1 MKQFRVV
8 AEADRNYPMGFT
20 IDGKRIHA
28 SVKWPGSACS
38 LVLTEEQGETAVF
51 EMSPEL
57 CQGDVWNLTLET
69 DRQIRGQFIYG
80 FQTEDGWLSDPYGR
94 EFRGREIWGAETDL
108 EMSPQKNPETVM
120 ERKMEAIA
128 GQTVF
133 DWGEDR
139 RPQIPYEDCVI
150 YKAHVRGFTKHP
162 SSHVRD
168 RGTFRAVMEKIPYM
182 KELGVTTLELMP
194 ATEFCEVREEAEM
207 RMVRGQSHDGS
218 PFHNGSRAALE
229 RNRKQRA
236 EQEVTPAEKAQQ
248 ATGNNCKSIVDNQS
262 LKLNYWGYGDSFLFA
277 PKASYSSGRRKHPVT
292 ELKTLVR
299 ELHKNH
305 MELVLELYVSG
316 KEDPSMVLDAVRY
329 WAREYHI
336 DGIHLVGDAP
346 LKLIGQDP
354 YLSRLKLWAEYWNGV
369 DEGIHRH
376 LGWYN
381 DGFLRDMRQVLKG
394 DDGSLNRLAYRAKLN
409 REDSAVINYMA
420 GTNGFT
426 LADMVSY
433 DEKHNEANGE
443 RGKDGPEENDSW
455 NCGAEGPTRK
465 KKVLELRK
473 KQMKNAVLMLFCS
486 QGTPMFL
493 AGDEFGNSQSG
504 NNNPYC
510 QDNEITWLNWNQQK
524 TNGEFYRFVKDAI
537 AFRKAHPVFHQA
549 KPLLGMDSL
558 GCGQPDISCHGV
570 KAWQP
575 DFSDGCHQL
584 SIMYCGEYGRKA
596 DGTRDEDFLVIY
608 NMHWEPHQF
617 ALPKLS
623 KGRRWHL
630 VVDTGRKESENFQ
643 ENGNEPMLE
652 EQRTYEVEPRS
663 IVVLMGKMHPELEEE
678 LKVRKTQRKKHRK
691 PQNQKNRS

>member
-8 AEADRNYPMGFT
+8 AETDRNYPMGLT
-20 IDGKRIHA
+20 IDGKRIHV

-51 EMSPEL
+51 EMAPEL
-57 CQGDVWNLTLET
+57 RQGDVWNLTLET
-69 DRQIRGQFIYG
+69 DRQIKGCFVYG
-80 FQTEDGWLSDPYGR
+80 FQTEQGWLLDPYGR
-94 EFRGREIWGAETDL
+94 VFRGRELWGAETGSGVDL
-108 EMSPQKNPETVM
+108 ETDSRTFPETGFK
-120 ERKMEAIA
+120 RKLETVA

-133 DWGEDR
+133 EWGEDK

-194 ATEFCEVREEAEM
+194 VMEFNEVREETEVH
-207 RMVRGQSHDGS
+207 MVKL
-218 PFHNGSRAALE
+218 P
-229 RNRKQRA
+229 
-236 EQEVTPAEKAQQ
+236 
-248 ATGNNCKSIVDNQS
+248 VDNQPP
-262 LKLNYWGYGDSFLFA
+262 KLNYWGYGDSFLFA
-277 PKASYSSGRRKHPVT
+277 PKASYSSGKRKHPAT

-299 ELHKNH
+299 ELHKNN

-369 DEGIHRH
+369 DEGSHRH

-409 REDSAVINYMA
+409 LENSAVINYMA

-433 DEKHNEANGE
+433 NEKHNEANGE

-465 KKVLELRK
+465 RKVLELRK
-473 KQMKNAVLMLFCS
+473 KQMKNAVLMLFFS
-486 QGTPMFL
+486 QGTPMLL

-524 TNGEFYRFVKDAI
+524 SNAEFYQFVKATI
-537 AFRKAHPVFHQA
+537 AFRKAHPVFHQV

-558 GCGQPDISCHGV
+558 GCGQPDISCHGM

-575 DFSDGCHQL
+575 DFSDSCHQL
-584 SIMYCGEYGRKA
+584 SIMYCGEYGHRK
-596 DGTRDEDFLVIY
+596 DGTRDEDFLLIY
-608 NMHWEPHQF
+608 NMHWEPHLF
-617 ALPKLS
+617 ALPKLP

-652 EQRTYEVEPRS
+652 EQRTYEAEPRS
-663 IVVLMGKMHPELEEE
+663 IVVLMGKTHPELEEE
-678 LKVRKTQRKKHRK
+678 LKTRKTRRERH
-691 PQNQKNRS
+691 KNRVSTTKGQTP

>member
-8 AEADRNYPMGFT
+8 AETDRNYPMGLT
-20 IDGKRIHA
+20 IDGKRIHV

-38 LVLTEEQGETAVF
+38 LVLTEEKGETAVF
-51 EMSPEL
+51 EMAPEL
-57 CQGDVWNLTLET
+57 RQGDVWNLTLET
-69 DRQIRGQFIYG
+69 DRQIKGCFVYG
-80 FQTEDGWLSDPYGR
+80 FQTEQGWLPDPYGKV
-94 EFRGREIWGAETDL
+94 FRGREIWGVETGFKRKL
-108 EMSPQKNPETVM
+108 ETV
-120 ERKMEAIA
+120 A

-133 DWGEDR
+133 DWGEDK

-194 ATEFCEVREEAEM
+194 VMEFNEVREETEV
-207 RMVRGQSHDGS
+207 RMVKL
-218 PFHNGSRAALE
+218 PVE
-229 RNRKQRA
+229 
-236 EQEVTPAEKAQQ
+236 
-248 ATGNNCKSIVDNQS
+248 NQPP
-262 LKLNYWGYGDSFLFA
+262 KLNYWGYGDSFLFA
-277 PKASYSSGRRKHPVT
+277 PKASYSSGKRKHPAT

-299 ELHKNH
+299 ELHKNN

-369 DEGIHRH
+369 DEGSHRR

-381 DGFLRDMRQVLKG
+381 EGFLRDMRQVLKG

-409 REDSAVINYMA
+409 LENSAVINYMA

-433 DEKHNEANGE
+433 NEKHNEANGE

-465 KKVLELRK
+465 RKVLELRK
-473 KQMKNAVLMLFCS
+473 KQMKNAVLMLFFS
-486 QGTPMFL
+486 QGTPMLL

-524 TNGEFYRFVKDAI
+524 SNAEFYRFVKASI
-537 AFRKAHPVFHQA
+537 AFRKAHPVFHQV

-558 GCGQPDISCHGV
+558 GCGQPDISCHGM

-575 DFSDGCHQL
+575 DFSDSCHQL
-584 SIMYCGEYGRKA
+584 SIMYCGEYGHRK
-596 DGTRDEDFLVIY
+596 DGTRDEDFLLIY
-608 NMHWEPHQF
+608 NMHWEPHSF

-652 EQRTYEVEPRS
+652 EQMTYEAEPRS

-678 LKVRKTQRKKHRK
+678 PKARRTRREKH
-691 PQNQKNRS
+691 KNRVSTTKGQTP

>member
-8 AEADRNYPMGFT
+8 AETDRNYPMGLT
-20 IDGKRIHA
+20 IDGKRIHV

-51 EMSPEL
+51 EMAQEL
-57 CQGDVWNLTLET
+57 RQGDVWNLTLET
-69 DRQIRGQFIYG
+69 DRQIKGCFVYG
-80 FQTEDGWLSDPYGR
+80 FQTEQGWLLDPYGR
-94 EFRGREIWGAETDL
+94 VFRGRELWGAETGSGVDL
-108 EMSPQKNPETVM
+108 ETDSRTFPETGFK
-120 ERKMEAIA
+120 RKLETVA

-133 DWGEDR
+133 EWGEDK

-194 ATEFCEVREEAEM
+194 VMEFNEVREETEVH
-207 RMVRGQSHDGS
+207 MVKL
-218 PFHNGSRAALE
+218 P
-229 RNRKQRA
+229 
-236 EQEVTPAEKAQQ
+236 
-248 ATGNNCKSIVDNQS
+248 VDNQPP
-262 LKLNYWGYGDSFLFA
+262 KLNYWGYGDSFLFA
-277 PKASYSSGRRKHPVT
+277 PKASYSSGKRKHPAT

-299 ELHKNH
+299 EFHKNN

-369 DEGIHRH
+369 DEGSHRR

-381 DGFLRDMRQVLKG
+381 EGFLRDMRQVLKG
-394 DDGSLNRLAYRAKLN
+394 DDGGLNRLAYRAKLN
-409 REDSAVINYMA
+409 LENSAVINYMA

-433 DEKHNEANGE
+433 NEKHNEANGE

-465 KKVLELRK
+465 RKVLELRK
-473 KQMKNAVLMLFCS
+473 KQMKNAVLMLFFS
-486 QGTPMFL
+486 QGTPMLL

-524 TNGEFYRFVKDAI
+524 SNAEFYRFVKASI
-537 AFRKAHPVFHQA
+537 AFRKAHPVFHQV

-558 GCGQPDISCHGV
+558 GCGQPDISCHGM

-575 DFSDGCHQL
+575 DFSDSCHQL
-584 SIMYCGEYGRKA
+584 SIMYCGEYGHKK
-596 DGTRDEDFLVIY
+596 DGTRDEDFLLIY
-608 NMHWEPHQF
+608 NMHWEPHLF

-652 EQRTYEVEPRS
+652 EQMTYEAEPRS

-678 LKVRKTQRKKHRK
+678 LKTRRTRREKH
-691 PQNQKNRS
+691 KNKVSTTKGQTP

>member
-8 AEADRNYPMGFT
+8 AETDRNYPMGLT
-20 IDGKRIHA
+20 IDGKRIHV

-51 EMSPEL
+51 EMAPEL
-57 CQGDVWNLTLET
+57 RQGDVWNLTLET
-69 DRQIRGQFIYG
+69 DRQIKGCFVYG
-80 FQTEDGWLSDPYGR
+80 FQTEQGWLPDPYGKV
-94 EFRGREIWGAETDL
+94 FRGRELWGAETGSGVDL
-108 EMSPQKNPETVM
+108 ETDSRTFPETGFK
-120 ERKMEAIA
+120 RKLETVA

-133 DWGEDR
+133 DWGEDK

-194 ATEFCEVREEAEM
+194 VMEFNEVREETEVH
-207 RMVRGQSHDGS
+207 MVKL
-218 PFHNGSRAALE
+218 P
-229 RNRKQRA
+229 
-236 EQEVTPAEKAQQ
+236 
-248 ATGNNCKSIVDNQS
+248 VDNQPP
-262 LKLNYWGYGDSFLFA
+262 KLNYWGYGDSFLFA
-277 PKASYSSGRRKHPVT
+277 PKASYSSGKRKHPAT

-299 ELHKNH
+299 ELHKNN

-369 DEGIHRH
+369 DEGSHRH

-394 DDGSLNRLAYRAKLN
+394 DDGGLNRLAYRAKLN
-409 REDSAVINYMA
+409 LEKSAVINYMA

-433 DEKHNEANGE
+433 NEKHNEANGE

-455 NCGAEGPTRK
+455 NCGAEGPTK
-465 KKVLELRK
+465 KRKVLELRK
-473 KQMKNAVLMLFCS
+473 KQMKNAVLMLFFS
-486 QGTPMFL
+486 QGTPMLL

-524 TNGEFYRFVKDAI
+524 SNAEFYQFVKATI
-537 AFRKAHPVFHQA
+537 AFRKAHPVFHQV

-558 GCGQPDISCHGV
+558 GCGQPDISCHGM

-575 DFSDGCHQL
+575 DFSDSCHQL
-584 SIMYCGEYGRKA
+584 SIMYCGEYGHKK
-596 DGTRDEDFLVIY
+596 DGTRDEDFLLIY
-608 NMHWEPHQF
+608 NMHWEPHSF
-617 ALPKLS
+617 ALPKLP

-652 EQRTYEVEPRS
+652 EQMTYEAEPRS
-663 IVVLMGKMHPELEEE
+663 IVVLMGKMHLELEEE
-678 LKVRKTQRKKHRK
+678 LKTRRTRREKH
-691 PQNQKNRS
+691 KNRVSTTKGQTP

>member
-8 AEADRNYPMGFT
+8 AETDRNYPMGLT
-20 IDGKRIHA
+20 IDGKRIHV

-51 EMSPEL
+51 EMAPEL
-57 CQGDVWNLTLET
+57 RQGDVWNLTLET
-69 DRQIRGQFIYG
+69 DRQIKGCFVYG
-80 FQTEDGWLSDPYGR
+80 FQTEQGWLPDPYGR
-94 EFRGREIWGAETDL
+94 VLRGREIWGAETGFKRKL
-108 EMSPQKNPETVM
+108 ETV
-120 ERKMEAIA
+120 A

-133 DWGEDR
+133 EWGEDK
-139 RPQIPYEDCVI
+139 RPQIPYEECVI
-150 YKAHVRGFTKHP
+150 YKAHVRGFTRHP

-194 ATEFCEVREEAEM
+194 VMEFNEVREETEVH
-207 RMVRGQSHDGS
+207 MVKL
-218 PFHNGSRAALE
+218 PVE
-229 RNRKQRA
+229 
-236 EQEVTPAEKAQQ
+236 
-248 ATGNNCKSIVDNQS
+248 NQPP
-262 LKLNYWGYGDSFLFA
+262 KLNYWGYGDSFLFA
-277 PKASYSSGRRKHPVT
+277 PKASYSSGRRKHPDT

-299 ELHKNH
+299 ELHKNN

-369 DEGIHRH
+369 DEGSHRH

-394 DDGSLNRLAYRAKLN
+394 DDGGLNRLAYRAKLN
-409 REDSAVINYMA
+409 LENSAVINYMA

-433 DEKHNEANGE
+433 NEKHNEANGE

-465 KKVLELRK
+465 RKVLELRK
-473 KQMKNAVLMLFCS
+473 KQMKNAVLMLFFS
-486 QGTPMFL
+486 QGTPMLL

-524 TNGEFYRFVKDAI
+524 SNAEFYRFVKASI
-537 AFRKAHPVFHQA
+537 AFRKAHPVFHQV

-558 GCGQPDISCHGV
+558 GCGQPDISCHGM

-575 DFSDGCHQL
+575 DFSDSCHQL
-584 SIMYCGEYGRKA
+584 SIMYCGEYGHKK
-596 DGTRDEDFLVIY
+596 DGTRDEDFLLIY
-608 NMHWEPHQF
+608 NMHWEPHSF

-652 EQRTYEVEPRS
+652 EQMTYEAEPRS
-663 IVVLMGKMHPELEEE
+663 IVVLMGKTHPELEEE
-678 LKVRKTQRKKHRK
+678 PKVRRTRREKH
-691 PQNQKNRS
+691 KNKVSTTKGQTP

>member
-8 AEADRNYPMGFT
+8 AETDRNYPMGLT
-20 IDGKRIHA
+20 IDGKRIHV

-51 EMSPEL
+51 EMAPEL
-57 CQGDVWNLTLET
+57 RQGDVWNLTLET
-69 DRQIRGQFIYG
+69 DRQIKGCFVYG
-80 FQTEDGWLSDPYGR
+80 FQTEQGWLPDPYGR
-94 EFRGREIWGAETDL
+94 VLRGREIWGAETGSGVDL
-108 EMSPQKNPETVM
+108 ETDSRTLPETGFK
-120 ERKMEAIA
+120 RKLETVA

-133 DWGEDR
+133 EWGEDK

-194 ATEFCEVREEAEM
+194 VTEFNEVREETEA
-207 RMVRGQSHDGS
+207 RMVKL
-218 PFHNGSRAALE
+218 PVE
-229 RNRKQRA
+229 
-236 EQEVTPAEKAQQ
+236 
-248 ATGNNCKSIVDNQS
+248 NQPP
-262 LKLNYWGYGDSFLFA
+262 KLNYWGYGDSFLFA
-277 PKASYSSGRRKHPVT
+277 PKASYSSGKRKHPAT

-299 ELHKNH
+299 ELHKNN

-369 DEGIHRH
+369 DEGSHRH

-394 DDGSLNRLAYRAKLN
+394 DDGGLNRLAYRAKLN
-409 REDSAVINYMA
+409 LEKSAVINYMA

-433 DEKHNEANGE
+433 NEKHNEANGE

-465 KKVLELRK
+465 RKVLELRK
-473 KQMKNAVLMLFCS
+473 KQMKNAVLMLFFS
-486 QGTPMFL
+486 QGTPMLL

-524 TNGEFYRFVKDAI
+524 SNAEFYQFVKATI
-537 AFRKAHPVFHQA
+537 AFRKAHPVFHQV

-558 GCGQPDISCHGV
+558 GCGQPDISCHGM

-575 DFSDGCHQL
+575 DFSDSCHQL
-584 SIMYCGEYGRKA
+584 SIMYCGEYGHRK
-596 DGTRDEDFLVIY
+596 DGTRDEDFLLIY
-608 NMHWEPHQF
+608 NMHWEPHLF

-630 VVDTGRKESENFQ
+630 VVDTGRKESGNFQ

-652 EQRTYEVEPRS
+652 EQMTYEAESRS
-663 IVVLMGKMHPELEEE
+663 IVVLMGKLHPELEEE
-678 LKVRKTQRKKHRK
+678 LKTRRARREK
-691 PQNQKNRS
+691 QKNRVSTTKGQTP

>member
-1 MKQFRVV
+1 MRQFRVV
-8 AEADRNYPMGFT
+8 AETDRNYPMGLT
-20 IDGKRIHA
+20 IDGKRVHA
-28 SVKWPGSACS
+28 SVKWPGNACS
-38 LVLTEEQGETAVF
+38 LVLTEKPGEMVVF

-57 CQGDVWNLTLET
+57 RQGDVWNLTLET
-69 DRQIRGQFIYG
+69 DRQIRGQFTYG
-80 FQTEDGWLSDPYGR
+80 FQTEDGWLPDPYGR
-94 EFRGREIWGAETDL
+94 EFRGREIWGAETESGTNL
-108 EMSPQKNPETVM
+108 ETDQKSLAEAGL

-128 GQTVF
+128 GQSVF
-133 DWGEDR
+133 DWGEDK

-168 RGTFRAVMEKIPYM
+168 RGTFRAVMEKIQYM

-194 ATEFCEVREEAEM
+194 VTEFNEVREETEV
-207 RMVRGQSHDGS
+207 RMVKL
-218 PFHNGSRAALE
+218 P
-229 RNRKQRA
+229 
-236 EQEVTPAEKAQQ
+236 
-248 ATGNNCKSIVDNQS
+248 VDNQPP
-262 LKLNYWGYGDSFLFA
+262 KLNYWGYGDSFLFA
-277 PKASYSSGRRKHPVT
+277 PKASYSSGRRKHPDT

-299 ELHKNH
+299 ELHKNN
-305 MELVLELYVSG
+305 MELILELYVSG

-354 YLSRLKLWAEYWNGV
+354 YLSRLKLWTEYWNGV
-369 DEGIHRH
+369 DEGSHRR

-381 DGFLRDMRQVLKG
+381 EGFLRDMRQVLKG
-394 DDGSLNRLAYRAKLN
+394 DDGGLNRLSYRAKLN
-409 REDSAVINYMA
+409 LEDSAVINYMA

-433 DEKHNEANGE
+433 NEKHNEANGE

-473 KQMKNAVLMLFCS
+473 KQMKNAALMLFCS
-486 QGTPMFL
+486 QGTPMLL

-524 TNGEFYRFVKDAI
+524 TNGEFYRFVKDTI

-570 KAWQP
+570 KVWQP

-617 ALPKLS
+617 ALPKLP

-630 VVDTGRKESENFQ
+630 VVDTGRKELENFQ
-643 ENGNEPMLE
+643 ETGNEPMLE
-652 EQRTYEVEPRS
+652 EQMTYEAEPRS

-678 LKVRKTQRKKHRK
+678 PKMRKTQREKH
-691 PQNQKNRS
+691 KNRVSTTKGQTP

>member
-8 AEADRNYPMGFT
+8 AETDRNYPMGLT
-20 IDGKRIHA
+20 IDGKRIHV

-51 EMSPEL
+51 EMAPEL
-57 CQGDVWNLTLET
+57 RQGDVWSLTLET
-69 DRQIRGQFIYG
+69 DRQIKGCFVYG
-80 FQTEDGWLSDPYGR
+80 FQTEQGWLLDPYGR
-94 EFRGREIWGAETDL
+94 VFRGRELWGAETGSGVDL
-108 EMSPQKNPETVM
+108 ETDLRTLPETGFK
-120 ERKMEAIA
+120 RKLETVA

-133 DWGEDR
+133 EWGEDK

-194 ATEFCEVREEAEM
+194 VTEFNEVREETEA
-207 RMVRGQSHDGS
+207 RMVKL
-218 PFHNGSRAALE
+218 P
-229 RNRKQRA
+229 
-236 EQEVTPAEKAQQ
+236 
-248 ATGNNCKSIVDNQS
+248 VDNQPP
-262 LKLNYWGYGDSFLFA
+262 KLNYWGYGDSFLFA
-277 PKASYSSGRRKHPVT
+277 PKASYSSGRRKHPDT

-299 ELHKNH
+299 ELHKNN

-369 DEGIHRH
+369 DEGSHRH

-394 DDGSLNRLAYRAKLN
+394 DDGGLNRLAYRAKLN
-409 REDSAVINYMA
+409 LENSAVINYMA

-433 DEKHNEANGE
+433 NEKHNEANGE

-465 KKVLELRK
+465 RKVLELRK
-473 KQMKNAVLMLFCS
+473 KQMKNAVLMLFFS
-486 QGTPMFL
+486 QGTPMLL

-524 TNGEFYRFVKDAI
+524 SNAEFYRFVKASI
-537 AFRKAHPVFHQA
+537 AFRKAHPVFHQVE
-549 KPLLGMDSL
+549 PLLGMDSL
-558 GCGQPDISCHGV
+558 GCGQPDISCHGM

-575 DFSDGCHQL
+575 DFSDSCHQL
-584 SIMYCGEYGRKA
+584 SIMYCGEYGRKK
-596 DGTRDEDFLVIY
+596 DGTRDEDFLLIY
-608 NMHWEPHQF
+608 NMHWEPHSF
-617 ALPKLS
+617 ALPKLP

-630 VVDTGRKESENFQ
+630 VVDTGRKESENFR

-652 EQRTYEVEPRS
+652 EQMTYEAEPRS

-678 LKVRKTQRKKHRK
+678 SKARRTRREKHKNKVSTTKGQT
-691 PQNQKNRS
+691 P

>member
-8 AEADRNYPMGFT
+8 AETDRNYPMGLT
-20 IDGKRIHA
+20 IDGKRIHV

-51 EMSPEL
+51 EMAPEL
-57 CQGDVWNLTLET
+57 RQGDVWNLTLET
-69 DRQIRGQFIYG
+69 DRQIKGCFVYG
-80 FQTEDGWLSDPYGR
+80 FQTEQGWLPDPYGKV
-94 EFRGREIWGAETDL
+94 FRGREIWGAETGFQRKL
-108 EMSPQKNPETVM
+108 ETV
-120 ERKMEAIA
+120 A

-133 DWGEDR
+133 EWGEDK

-162 SSHVRD
+162 SSRVRD

-194 ATEFCEVREEAEM
+194 VMEFNEVREETEV
-207 RMVRGQSHDGS
+207 RMVKL
-218 PFHNGSRAALE
+218 PVE
-229 RNRKQRA
+229 
-236 EQEVTPAEKAQQ
+236 
-248 ATGNNCKSIVDNQS
+248 NQPP
-262 LKLNYWGYGDSFLFA
+262 KLNYWGYGDSFLFA
-277 PKASYSSGRRKHPVT
+277 PKASYSSGRRKRPDT

-299 ELHKNH
+299 ELHKNN

-369 DEGIHRH
+369 DEGSHRQ

-381 DGFLRDMRQVLKG
+381 EGFLRDMRQVLKG
-394 DDGSLNRLAYRAKLN
+394 DDGGLNRLAYRAKLN
-409 REDSAVINYMA
+409 LENSAVINYMA

-433 DEKHNEANGE
+433 NEKHNEANGE

-455 NCGAEGPTRK
+455 TCGAEGPTRK
-465 KKVLELRK
+465 RKVLELRK
-473 KQMKNAVLMLFCS
+473 KQMKNAVLMLFFS
-486 QGTPMFL
+486 QGTPMLL

-524 TNGEFYRFVKDAI
+524 SNAEFYRFVKASI
-537 AFRKAHPVFHQA
+537 AFRKAHPVFHQV

-558 GCGQPDISCHGV
+558 GCGQPDISCHGM

-575 DFSDGCHQL
+575 DFSDSCHQL
-584 SIMYCGEYGRKA
+584 SIMYCGEYGHKK
-596 DGTRDEDFLVIY
+596 DGTRDEDFLLIY
-608 NMHWEPHQF
+608 NMHWEPHLF

-652 EQRTYEVEPRS
+652 EQMTYEAEPRS

-678 LKVRKTQRKKHRK
+678 PKVRRTRREKH
-691 PQNQKNRS
+691 KNKVSTTKGQTP

>member
-8 AEADRNYPMGFT
+8 AETDRNYPMGLT
-20 IDGKRIHA
+20 IDGKRLHA

-38 LVLTEEQGETAVF
+38 LVLMEEAGEPALF

-57 CQGDVWNLTLET
+57 RQGDVWNLTLET
-69 DRQIRGQFIYG
+69 DRQIKGCFVYG
-80 FQTEDGWLSDPYGR
+80 FQTEQGWLPDPYGKV
-94 EFRGREIWGAETDL
+94 FRGREIWGAETGSGVDL
-108 EMSPQKNPETVM
+108 ETDSRTLPETGFK
-120 ERKMEAIA
+120 RKLEAVA
-128 GQTVF
+128 EQSVF
-133 DWGEDR
+133 DWGEDK

-162 SSHVRD
+162 SSRVRD

-194 ATEFCEVREEAEM
+194 VIEFNEVREETEV
-207 RMVRGQSHDGS
+207 RMVKL
-218 PFHNGSRAALE
+218 PVE
-229 RNRKQRA
+229 
-236 EQEVTPAEKAQQ
+236 
-248 ATGNNCKSIVDNQS
+248 NQS
-262 LKLNYWGYGDSFLFA
+262 SKFNYWGYGDSFLFA
-277 PKASYSSGRRKHPVT
+277 PKASYSSGRRKHPDT

-369 DEGIHRH
+369 DEGSHRH

-394 DDGSLNRLAYRAKLN
+394 DDGGLNRLAYRAKLN
-409 REDSAVINYMA
+409 LENSAVINYMA

-433 DEKHNEANGE
+433 NEKHNEANGE

-465 KKVLELRK
+465 RKVLELRK
-473 KQMKNAVLMLFCS
+473 KQMKNAVLMLFFS
-486 QGTPMFL
+486 QGTPMLL

-524 TNGEFYRFVKDAI
+524 SNVEFYQFVKATI
-537 AFRKAHPVFHQA
+537 AFRKAHPVFHQI

-558 GCGQPDISCHGV
+558 GCGQPDISCHGM

-575 DFSDGCHQL
+575 DFSDSCHQL
-584 SIMYCGEYGRKA
+584 SIMYCGEYGHKK
-596 DGTRDEDFLVIY
+596 DGTRDEDFLLIY

-652 EQRTYEVEPRS
+652 EQRTYEAEPRS

-678 LKVRKTQRKKHRK
+678 LKTRKTRREKH
-691 PQNQKNRS
+691 KNRVSTTKGQTP

>member
-1 MKQFRVV
+1 MS
-8 AEADRNYPMGFT
+8 A
-20 IDGKRIHA
+20 
-28 SVKWPGSACS
+28 KWAGSACS

-51 EMSPEL
+51 EMAPEL
-57 CQGDVWNLTLET
+57 RQGDVWNLTLET
-69 DRQIRGQFIYG
+69 DRQIKGCFVYG
-80 FQTEDGWLSDPYGR
+80 FQTEQGWLPDPYGR
-94 EFRGREIWGAETDL
+94 VLRGREIWGAETGFKRKL
-108 EMSPQKNPETVM
+108 ETV
-120 ERKMEAIA
+120 A

-133 DWGEDR
+133 DWGEDKR
-139 RPQIPYEDCVI
+139 LQIPYEDCVI

-194 ATEFCEVREEAEM
+194 VMEFNEVREETEV
-207 RMVRGQSHDGS
+207 RMVKL
-218 PFHNGSRAALE
+218 PVE
-229 RNRKQRA
+229 
-236 EQEVTPAEKAQQ
+236 
-248 ATGNNCKSIVDNQS
+248 NQPP
-262 LKLNYWGYGDSFLFA
+262 KLNYWGYGDSFLFA
-277 PKASYSSGRRKHPVT
+277 PKASYSSGKRKHPAT

-299 ELHKNH
+299 ELHKNN

-369 DEGIHRH
+369 DEGSHRH

-394 DDGSLNRLAYRAKLN
+394 DDGGLNRLAYRAKLN
-409 REDSAVINYMA
+409 LENSAVINYMA

-433 DEKHNEANGE
+433 NEKHNEANGE

-465 KKVLELRK
+465 RKVLELRK
-473 KQMKNAVLMLFCS
+473 KQMKNAVLMLFFS
-486 QGTPMFL
+486 QGTPMLL

-524 TNGEFYRFVKDAI
+524 SNAEFYRFVKASI
-537 AFRKAHPVFHQA
+537 AFRKAHPVFHQV

-558 GCGQPDISCHGV
+558 GCGQPDISCHGM

-575 DFSDGCHQL
+575 DFSDSCHQL
-584 SIMYCGEYGRKA
+584 SIMYCGEYGHKK
-596 DGTRDEDFLVIY
+596 DGTRDEDFLLIY
-608 NMHWEPHQF
+608 NMHWEPHSF

-652 EQRTYEVEPRS
+652 EQMTYEAEPRS

-678 LKVRKTQRKKHRK
+678 PKARRTRREKHKNKVSTTKGQT
-691 PQNQKNRS
+691 P

>member
-8 AEADRNYPMGFT
+8 AETDRNYPMGLT
-20 IDGKRIHA
+20 IDGKRLHA

-51 EMSPEL
+51 EMAPEL
-57 CQGDVWNLTLET
+57 RQGDVWNLTLET
-69 DRQIRGQFIYG
+69 DRQIKGCFVYG
-80 FQTEDGWLSDPYGR
+80 FQTEQGWLPDPYGKVV
-94 EFRGREIWGAETDL
+94 RGREIWGAETGFKRKL
-108 EMSPQKNPETVM
+108 ETV
-120 ERKMEAIA
+120 A

-133 DWGEDR
+133 EWGEDK

-194 ATEFCEVREEAEM
+194 VTEFNEVREETEV
-207 RMVRGQSHDGS
+207 RMVKL
-218 PFHNGSRAALE
+218 P
-229 RNRKQRA
+229 
-236 EQEVTPAEKAQQ
+236 
-248 ATGNNCKSIVDNQS
+248 VDNQPP
-262 LKLNYWGYGDSFLFA
+262 KLNYWGYGDSFLFA
-277 PKASYSSGRRKHPVT
+277 PKTSYSSGRRKHPGT

-299 ELHKNH
+299 ELHKNN

-329 WAREYHI
+329 WVREYHI

-369 DEGIHRH
+369 DEGSHRR

-381 DGFLRDMRQVLKG
+381 EGFLRDMRQVLKG
-394 DDGSLNRLAYRAKLN
+394 DDGGLNRLAYRAKLN
-409 REDSAVINYMA
+409 LENSAVINYMA

-433 DEKHNEANGE
+433 NEKHNEANGE

-465 KKVLELRK
+465 RKVLELRK
-473 KQMKNAVLMLFCS
+473 KQMKNAVLMLFFS
-486 QGTPMFL
+486 QGTPMLL

-524 TNGEFYRFVKDAI
+524 SNAEFYRFVKASI
-537 AFRKAHPVFHQA
+537 AFRKAHPVFHQV

-558 GCGQPDISCHGV
+558 GCGQPDISCHGM

-575 DFSDGCHQL
+575 DFSDSCHQL
-584 SIMYCGEYGRKA
+584 SIMYCGEYGHKK
-596 DGTRDEDFLVIY
+596 DGTRDEDFLLIY
-608 NMHWEPHQF
+608 NMHWEPHLF

-643 ENGNEPMLE
+643 ENGNESMLE
-652 EQRTYEVEPRS
+652 EQMTYEAEPRS

-678 LKVRKTQRKKHRK
+678 PKVRRTRREKH
-691 PQNQKNRS
+691 KNKVSTTKGQTP

>member
-1 MKQFRVV
+1 
-8 AEADRNYPMGFT
+8 
-20 IDGKRIHA
+20 
-28 SVKWPGSACS
+28 
-38 LVLTEEQGETAVF
+38 
-51 EMSPEL
+51 
-57 CQGDVWNLTLET
+57 
-69 DRQIRGQFIYG
+69 
-80 FQTEDGWLSDPYGR
+80 
-94 EFRGREIWGAETDL
+94 
-108 EMSPQKNPETVM
+108 
-120 ERKMEAIA
+120 
-128 GQTVF
+128 
-133 DWGEDR
+133 
-139 RPQIPYEDCVI
+139 
-150 YKAHVRGFTKHP
+150 
-162 SSHVRD
+162 
-168 RGTFRAVMEKIPYM
+168 
-182 KELGVTTLELMP
+182 
-194 ATEFCEVREEAEM
+194 
-207 RMVRGQSHDGS
+207 
-218 PFHNGSRAALE
+218 
-229 RNRKQRA
+229 
-236 EQEVTPAEKAQQ
+236 
-248 ATGNNCKSIVDNQS
+248 
-262 LKLNYWGYGDSFLFA
+262 
-277 PKASYSSGRRKHPVT
+277 
-292 ELKTLVR
+292 
-299 ELHKNH
+299 

-369 DEGIHRH
+369 DEGSHRH

-394 DDGSLNRLAYRAKLN
+394 DDGGLNRLAYRAKLN
-409 REDSAVINYMA
+409 LENSAVINYMA

-433 DEKHNEANGE
+433 NEKHNEANGE

-465 KKVLELRK
+465 RKVLELRK
-473 KQMKNAVLMLFCS
+473 KQMKNAVLMLFFS
-486 QGTPMFL
+486 QGTPMLL

-524 TNGEFYRFVKDAI
+524 SNAEFYQFVKATI
-537 AFRKAHPVFHQA
+537 AFRKAHPVFHQV
-549 KPLLGMDSL
+549 KPFLGMDSL
-558 GCGQPDISCHGV
+558 GCGQPDISCHGM

-575 DFSDGCHQL
+575 DFSDSCHQL
-584 SIMYCGEYGRKA
+584 SIMYCGEYGHKK
-596 DGTRDEDFLVIY
+596 DGTRDEDFLLIY

-652 EQRTYEVEPRS
+652 EQRTYEAEPRS

-678 LKVRKTQRKKHRK
+678 LKTRKTRLEKH
-691 PQNQKNRS
+691 KNRVSTTKGQTP

>member
-8 AEADRNYPMGFT
+8 AETDRNYPMGLT
-20 IDGKRIHA
+20 IDGKRIHV

-51 EMSPEL
+51 EMAPEL
-57 CQGDVWNLTLET
+57 RQGDVWNLTLET
-69 DRQIRGQFIYG
+69 DRQIKGCFVYG
-80 FQTEDGWLSDPYGR
+80 FQTEQGWLPDPYGKV
-94 EFRGREIWGAETDL
+94 FRGREIWGAETGSGVDL
-108 EMSPQKNPETVM
+108 ETDSRTLPETGFK
-120 ERKMEAIA
+120 RKLEAVA
-128 GQTVF
+128 EQSVF
-133 DWGEDR
+133 DWGEDK

-194 ATEFCEVREEAEM
+194 VTEFHEVREET
-207 RMVRGQSHDGS
+207 
-218 PFHNGSRAALE
+218 
-229 RNRKQRA
+229 
-236 EQEVTPAEKAQQ
+236 EVSTVKLP
-248 ATGNNCKSIVDNQS
+248 VDNQPP
-262 LKLNYWGYGDSFLFA
+262 KLNYWGYGDSFLFA
-277 PKASYSSGRRKHPVT
+277 PKASYSSGRRKHPDT

-299 ELHKNH
+299 ELHKNN
-305 MELVLELYVSG
+305 MELILELYVSG

-369 DEGIHRH
+369 DEGSHRR

-381 DGFLRDMRQVLKG
+381 EGFLRDMRQVLKG
-394 DDGSLNRLAYRAKLN
+394 DDGGLNRLAYRAKLN
-409 REDSAVINYMA
+409 LENSAVINYMA

-433 DEKHNEANGE
+433 NEKHNEANGE

-465 KKVLELRK
+465 RKVLELRK
-473 KQMKNAVLMLFCS
+473 KQMKNAVLMLFFS
-486 QGTPMFL
+486 QGTPMLL

-524 TNGEFYRFVKDAI
+524 SNAEFYQFVKATI
-537 AFRKAHPVFHQA
+537 AFRKAHPVFHQV

-558 GCGQPDISCHGV
+558 GCGQPDISCHGM

-575 DFSDGCHQL
+575 DFSDSCHQL
-584 SIMYCGEYGRKA
+584 SIMYCGEYGHKK
-596 DGTRDEDFLVIY
+596 DGTRDEDFLLIY
-608 NMHWEPHQF
+608 NMHWEPHLF

-652 EQRTYEVEPRS
+652 EQMTYEAEPRS

-678 LKVRKTQRKKHRK
+678 PKVRRTRREKH
-691 PQNQKNRS
+691 KNRVSTTKGQTP

>member
-1 MKQFRVV
+1 M
-8 AEADRNYPMGFT
+8 
-20 IDGKRIHA
+20 
-28 SVKWPGSACS
+28 SVKWPGSACG
-38 LVLTEEQGETAVF
+38 LVMTDEQGETVVF
-51 EMSPEL
+51 EMAPEL
-57 CQGDVWNLTLET
+57 RQGDVWNLTLET
-69 DRQIRGQFIYG
+69 DRQIRGRFTYG
-80 FQTEDGWLSDPYGR
+80 FQTEDGWLADPYGR
-94 EFRGREIWGAETDL
+94 EFRGREIWGTEMNL
-108 EMSPQKNPETVM
+108 EMSPQRDPEAVT
-120 ERKMEAIA
+120 ERKLEAVA
-128 GQTVF
+128 GQSVF
-133 DWGEDR
+133 DWGEDK

-194 ATEFCEVREEAEM
+194 VMEFNEVREEEKM
-207 RMVRGQSHDGS
+207 RMARGQSHDGS
-218 PFHNGSRAALE
+218 PFHNGSRAVLE
-229 RNRKQRA
+229 RSGKQRA
-236 EQEVTPAEKAQQ
+236 EQEATSAEKAQQ
-248 ATGNNCKSIVDNQS
+248 AIGNNSKLIVDNQS

-277 PKASYSSGRRKHPVT
+277 PKTSYSSGKRKHPAT

-299 ELHKNH
+299 ELHKNS

-354 YLSRLKLWAEYWNGV
+354 YLSRLKLWADYWNGV
-369 DEGIHRH
+369 DEGSRRH

-409 REDSAVINYMA
+409 LEDSAVVNYLA

-433 DEKHNEANGE
+433 NEKHNEANGE
-443 RGKDGPEENDSW
+443 RGKDGPEENYSW
-455 NCGAEGPTRK
+455 NCGVEGPTRK

-473 KQMKNAVLMLFCS
+473 KQMKNAALMLFCS

-584 SIMYCGEYGRKA
+584 SMMYCGEYGRKA

-617 ALPKLS
+617 ALPKLP

-630 VVDTGRKESENFQ
+630 AVDTGRKELENFQ
-643 ENGNEPMLE
+643 EIGNEPMLE
-652 EQRTYEVEPRS
+652 EQMTYEAEPRS

-678 LKVRKTQRKKHRK
+678 PKARKTQREKHRK
-691 PQNQKNRS
+691 PQNQKNVSGQKNAVR

>member
-1 MKQFRVV
+1 MKKLG
-8 AEADRNYPMGFT
+8 YT
-20 IDGKRIHA
+20 
-28 SVKWPGSACS
+28 
-38 LVLTEEQGETAVF
+38 
-51 EMSPEL
+51 
-57 CQGDVWNLTLET
+57 
-69 DRQIRGQFIYG
+69 
-80 FQTEDGWLSDPYGR
+80 
-94 EFRGREIWGAETDL
+94 
-108 EMSPQKNPETVM
+108 
-120 ERKMEAIA
+120 
-128 GQTVF
+128 
-133 DWGEDR
+133 
-139 RPQIPYEDCVI
+139 
-150 YKAHVRGFTKHP
+150 HV
-162 SSHVRD
+162 
-168 RGTFRAVMEKIPYM
+168 
-182 KELGVTTLELMP
+182 ELMP
-194 ATEFCEVREEAEM
+194 VMEFNEVREETEV
-207 RMVRGQSHDGS
+207 RMVKL
-218 PFHNGSRAALE
+218 PVE
-229 RNRKQRA
+229 
-236 EQEVTPAEKAQQ
+236 
-248 ATGNNCKSIVDNQS
+248 NQPP
-262 LKLNYWGYGDSFLFA
+262 KLNYWGYGDSFLFA
-277 PKASYSSGRRKHPVT
+277 PKASYSSGRRKHPDT

-299 ELHKNH
+299 ELHKNN

-369 DEGIHRH
+369 DEGSHRR

-381 DGFLRDMRQVLKG
+381 EGFLRDMRQVLKG

-409 REDSAVINYMA
+409 LENSAVINYMA

-433 DEKHNEANGE
+433 NEKHNEANGE

-465 KKVLELRK
+465 RKVLELRK
-473 KQMKNAVLMLFCS
+473 KQMKNAVLMLFFS
-486 QGTPMFL
+486 QGTPMLL

-524 TNGEFYRFVKDAI
+524 SNAEFYRFVKASI
-537 AFRKAHPVFHQA
+537 AFRKAHPVFHQV

-558 GCGQPDISCHGV
+558 GCGQPDISCHGM

-575 DFSDGCHQL
+575 DFSDSCHQL
-584 SIMYCGEYGRKA
+584 SIMYCGEYGHKK
-596 DGTRDEDFLVIY
+596 DGTRDEDFLLIY
-608 NMHWEPHQF
+608 NMHWEPHSF

-652 EQRTYEVEPRS
+652 EQMTYEAEPRS
-663 IVVLMGKMHPELEEE
+663 IVVLMGKTHPELEEE
-678 LKVRKTQRKKHRK
+678 PKVRRTRREKH
-691 PQNQKNRS
+691 KNKVSTTKGQTP

>member
-8 AEADRNYPMGFT
+8 AETDRNYPMGLT
-20 IDGKRIHA
+20 IDGKRLHA

-38 LVLTEEQGETAVF
+38 LVLMEEAGEPALF

-57 CQGDVWNLTLET
+57 RQGDVWNLTLET
-69 DRQIRGQFIYG
+69 DRQIKGCFVYG
-80 FQTEDGWLSDPYGR
+80 FQMEQGWLPDPYGKV
-94 EFRGREIWGAETDL
+94 FRGREIWGAETGSGVDL
-108 EMSPQKNPETVM
+108 ETDSRTLPETGFK
-120 ERKMEAIA
+120 RKLEAVA
-128 GQTVF
+128 EQSMF
-133 DWGEDR
+133 DWGEDK

-194 ATEFCEVREEAEM
+194 VTEFNEVREETEV
-207 RMVRGQSHDGS
+207 RMVKL
-218 PFHNGSRAALE
+218 P
-229 RNRKQRA
+229 
-236 EQEVTPAEKAQQ
+236 
-248 ATGNNCKSIVDNQS
+248 VDNQPP
-262 LKLNYWGYGDSFLFA
+262 KLNYWGYGDSFLFA
-277 PKASYSSGRRKHPVT
+277 PKASYSSGRRKHPDT

-299 ELHKNH
+299 ELHKNN

-369 DEGIHRH
+369 DAGSHRR

-381 DGFLRDMRQVLKG
+381 EGFLRDMRQVLKG
-394 DDGSLNRLAYRAKLN
+394 DDGGLNRLAYRAKLN
-409 REDSAVINYMA
+409 LENSAVINYMA

-433 DEKHNEANGE
+433 NEKHNEANGE

-465 KKVLELRK
+465 RKVLELRK
-473 KQMKNAVLMLFCS
+473 KQMKNAVLMLFFS
-486 QGTPMFL
+486 QGTPMLL

-524 TNGEFYRFVKDAI
+524 SNAEFYQFVKATI
-537 AFRKAHPVFHQA
+537 AFRKAHPVFHQV

-558 GCGQPDISCHGV
+558 GCGQPDISCHGM

-575 DFSDGCHQL
+575 DFSDSCHQL
-584 SIMYCGEYGRKA
+584 SIMYCGEYGHKK
-596 DGTRDEDFLVIY
+596 DGTRDEDFLLIY
-608 NMHWEPHQF
+608 NMHWEPHSF

-652 EQRTYEVEPRS
+652 EQMTYEAEPRS

-678 LKVRKTQRKKHRK
+678 SKARRTRREKH
-691 PQNQKNRS
+691 KNRVSTTKGQTP

>member
-8 AEADRNYPMGFT
+8 AETDRNYPMGLT
-20 IDGKRIHA
+20 IDGKRIHV
-28 SVKWPGSACS
+28 SVKWPGSACA

-51 EMSPEL
+51 EMAPEL
-57 CQGDVWNLTLET
+57 RQGDVWNLTLET
-69 DRQIRGQFIYG
+69 DRQIKGCFVYG
-80 FQTEDGWLSDPYGR
+80 FQTEQGWLLDPYGKV
-94 EFRGREIWGAETDL
+94 FRGREIWGAETGSGVDL
-108 EMSPQKNPETVM
+108 ETDSRPLPETGFK
-120 ERKMEAIA
+120 RKLETVA

-133 DWGEDR
+133 EWGEDK

-162 SSHVRD
+162 SSRVRD

-194 ATEFCEVREEAEM
+194 VMEFNEVREETEV
-207 RMVRGQSHDGS
+207 RMVKL
-218 PFHNGSRAALE
+218 PVE
-229 RNRKQRA
+229 
-236 EQEVTPAEKAQQ
+236 
-248 ATGNNCKSIVDNQS
+248 NQPP
-262 LKLNYWGYGDSFLFA
+262 KLNYWGYGDSFLFA
-277 PKASYSSGRRKHPVT
+277 PKASYSSGRRKHPDT

-299 ELHKNH
+299 ELHKNN

-369 DEGIHRH
+369 DEGSHRH

-394 DDGSLNRLAYRAKLN
+394 DDGGLNRLAYRAKLN
-409 REDSAVINYMA
+409 LENSAVINYMA

-433 DEKHNEANGE
+433 NEKHNEANGE

-465 KKVLELRK
+465 RKVLELRK
-473 KQMKNAVLMLFCS
+473 KQVKNAVLMLFFS
-486 QGTPMFL
+486 QGTPMLL

-524 TNGEFYRFVKDAI
+524 SNAEFYQFVKATI
-537 AFRKAHPVFHQA
+537 AFRKAHPVFHQV

-558 GCGQPDISCHGV
+558 GCGQPDISCHGM

-575 DFSDGCHQL
+575 DFSDSCHQL
-584 SIMYCGEYGRKA
+584 SIMYCGEYGHKK
-596 DGTRDEDFLVIY
+596 DGTRDEDFLLIY
-608 NMHWEPHQF
+608 NMHWEPHSF
-617 ALPKLS
+617 ALPKLP

-630 VVDTGRKESENFQ
+630 VVDTGRKESENFR

-652 EQRTYEVEPRS
+652 EQMTYEAEPRS

-678 LKVRKTQRKKHRK
+678 SKARRTRREKHKNKVSTTKGQT
-691 PQNQKNRS
+691 P

>member
-8 AEADRNYPMGFT
+8 AETDRNYPMGLT
-20 IDGKRIHA
+20 IDGKRIHV

-38 LVLTEEQGETAVF
+38 LVLTEGPGETAVF
-51 EMSPEL
+51 EMPPEL
-57 CQGDVWNLTLET
+57 RQGDVWNLTLET
-69 DRQIRGQFIYG
+69 DRQIKGQFTYG
-80 FQTEDGWLSDPYGR
+80 FQTEQGWLSDPYGR
-94 EFRGREIWGAETDL
+94 EFRGRENWGMETDSGTNL
-108 EMSPQKNPETVM
+108 ETDSGTLRETSLK
-120 ERKMEAIA
+120 RKLEAVA
-128 GQTVF
+128 GQAVF
-133 DWGEDR
+133 DWGEDK

-150 YKAHVRGFTKHP
+150 YKVHVRGFTKHP

-168 RGTFRAVMEKIPYM
+168 KGTFRAVMEKIPYM

-194 ATEFCEVREEAEM
+194 VTEFNEVREEAEM
-207 RMVRGQSHDGS
+207 LASRGRS
-218 PFHNGSRAALE
+218 P
-229 RNRKQRA
+229 
-236 EQEVTPAEKAQQ
+236 
-248 ATGNNCKSIVDNQS
+248 
-262 LKLNYWGYGDSFLFA
+262 KLNYWGYGDSFLFA
-277 PKASYSSGRRKHPVT
+277 PKASYSSGRHKHPDT

-369 DEGIHRH
+369 DEGSHRH

-394 DDGSLNRLAYRAKLN
+394 DDGGLNRLAYRAKLN
-409 REDSAVINYMA
+409 LENSAVINYMA

-433 DEKHNEANGE
+433 NEKHNEANGE

-465 KKVLELRK
+465 RKVLELRK
-473 KQMKNAVLMLFCS
+473 KQMKNAVLMLFFS
-486 QGTPMFL
+486 QGTPMLL

-524 TNGEFYRFVKDAI
+524 SNVEFYQFVKATI
-537 AFRKAHPVFHQA
+537 AFRKAHPVFHQI

-558 GCGQPDISCHGV
+558 GCGQPDISCHGM

-575 DFSDGCHQL
+575 DFSDSCHQL
-584 SIMYCGEYGRKA
+584 SIMYCGEYGHKK
-596 DGTRDEDFLVIY
+596 DGTRDEDFLLIY

-617 ALPKLS
+617 ALPKLP

-652 EQRTYEVEPRS
+652 EQRTYEAEPRS

-678 LKVRKTQRKKHRK
+678 LKTRKTRWEKH
-691 PQNQKNRS
+691 KNRVSTTKGQTP

>member
-8 AEADRNYPMGFT
+8 AETDRNYPMGLT
-20 IDGKRIHA
+20 IDGKRIHV

-51 EMSPEL
+51 EMAPEL
-57 CQGDVWNLTLET
+57 RQGDVWNLTLET
-69 DRQIRGQFIYG
+69 DRQIKGCFVYG
-80 FQTEDGWLSDPYGR
+80 FQTEQGWLPDPYGKV
-94 EFRGREIWGAETDL
+94 FRGREIWGAETGSGVDL
-108 EMSPQKNPETVM
+108 ETDSRTLPETGFK
-120 ERKMEAIA
+120 RKLEAVA

-133 DWGEDR
+133 EWGEDK

-194 ATEFCEVREEAEM
+194 VTEFNEVREETEA
-207 RMVRGQSHDGS
+207 RMVKL
-218 PFHNGSRAALE
+218 P
-229 RNRKQRA
+229 
-236 EQEVTPAEKAQQ
+236 
-248 ATGNNCKSIVDNQS
+248 VDNQPP
-262 LKLNYWGYGDSFLFA
+262 KLNYWGYGDSFLFA
-277 PKASYSSGRRKHPVT
+277 PKTSYSSGRRKHPDT

-299 ELHKNH
+299 ELHKNN

-369 DEGIHRH
+369 DEGSHRR

-381 DGFLRDMRQVLKG
+381 EGFLRDMRQVLKG
-394 DDGSLNRLAYRAKLN
+394 DDGGLNRLAYRAKLN
-409 REDSAVINYMA
+409 LENSAVINYMA

-433 DEKHNEANGE
+433 NEKHNEANGE

-465 KKVLELRK
+465 RKVLELRK
-473 KQMKNAVLMLFCS
+473 KQMKNAVLMLFFS
-486 QGTPMFL
+486 QGTPMLL

-524 TNGEFYRFVKDAI
+524 SNAEFYRFVKASI
-537 AFRKAHPVFHQA
+537 AFRKAHPVFHQV

-558 GCGQPDISCHGV
+558 GCGQPDISCHGM

-575 DFSDGCHQL
+575 DFSDSCHQL
-584 SIMYCGEYGRKA
+584 SIMYCGEYGHKK
-596 DGTRDEDFLVIY
+596 DGTRDEDFLLIY
-608 NMHWEPHQF
+608 NMHWEPHLF

-623 KGRRWHL
+623 KRRRWHL

-652 EQRTYEVEPRS
+652 EQRTYEAEPRS

-678 LKVRKTQRKKHRK
+678 PKARRTRREKH
-691 PQNQKNRS
+691 KNRVSTTKGQTP

>member
-1 MKQFRVV
+1 
-8 AEADRNYPMGFT
+8 MGLT
-20 IDGKRIHA
+20 IDGKRIHV

-51 EMSPEL
+51 EMAPEL
-57 CQGDVWNLTLET
+57 RQGDVWNLTLET
-69 DRQIRGQFIYG
+69 DRQIKGCFVYG
-80 FQTEDGWLSDPYGR
+80 FQTEQGWLPDPYGKV
-94 EFRGREIWGAETDL
+94 FRGREIWGAETGSGVDL
-108 EMSPQKNPETVM
+108 ETDSRTLPETGFK
-120 ERKMEAIA
+120 RKLEAVA
-128 GQTVF
+128 EQSVF
-133 DWGEDR
+133 DWGEDK

-194 ATEFCEVREEAEM
+194 VTEFNEVREET
-207 RMVRGQSHDGS
+207 
-218 PFHNGSRAALE
+218 
-229 RNRKQRA
+229 
-236 EQEVTPAEKAQQ
+236 EVSTVKLP
-248 ATGNNCKSIVDNQS
+248 VDNQPP
-262 LKLNYWGYGDSFLFA
+262 KLNYWGYGDSFLFA
-277 PKASYSSGRRKHPVT
+277 PKASYSSGRRKHPDT

-299 ELHKNH
+299 ELHKNN
-305 MELVLELYVSG
+305 MELILELYVSG

-369 DEGIHRH
+369 DEGSHRR

-381 DGFLRDMRQVLKG
+381 EGFLRDMRQVLKG
-394 DDGSLNRLAYRAKLN
+394 DDGGLNRLAYRAKLN
-409 REDSAVINYMA
+409 LENSAVINYMA

-433 DEKHNEANGE
+433 NEKHNEANGE

-465 KKVLELRK
+465 RKVLELRK
-473 KQMKNAVLMLFCS
+473 KQMKNAVLMLFFS
-486 QGTPMFL
+486 QGTPMLL

-524 TNGEFYRFVKDAI
+524 SNAEFYQFVKATI
-537 AFRKAHPVFHQA
+537 AFRKAHPVFHQV

-558 GCGQPDISCHGV
+558 GCGQPDISCHGM

-575 DFSDGCHQL
+575 DFSDSCHQL
-584 SIMYCGEYGRKA
+584 SIMYCGEYGHKK
-596 DGTRDEDFLVIY
+596 DGTRDEDFLLIY
-608 NMHWEPHQF
+608 NMHWEPHLF

-652 EQRTYEVEPRS
+652 EQMTYEAEPRS

-678 LKVRKTQRKKHRK
+678 PKVRRTRREKH
-691 PQNQKNRS
+691 KNRVSTTKGQTP

>member
-8 AEADRNYPMGFT
+8 AETDRNYPMGLT
-20 IDGKRIHA
+20 IDGKRLHA

-38 LVLTEEQGETAVF
+38 LVLMEEAGEPALF

-57 CQGDVWNLTLET
+57 RQGDVWNLTLET
-69 DRQIRGQFIYG
+69 DRQIKGCFVYG
-80 FQTEDGWLSDPYGR
+80 FQTEQGWLPDPYGR
-94 EFRGREIWGAETDL
+94 VLRGREIWGAETGFKRKL
-108 EMSPQKNPETVM
+108 ETV
-120 ERKMEAIA
+120 A

-133 DWGEDR
+133 EWGEDK

-162 SSHVRD
+162 SSRVRD

-194 ATEFCEVREEAEM
+194 VTEFNEVREETEA
-207 RMVRGQSHDGS
+207 RMVKL
-218 PFHNGSRAALE
+218 P
-229 RNRKQRA
+229 
-236 EQEVTPAEKAQQ
+236 
-248 ATGNNCKSIVDNQS
+248 VDNQPP
-262 LKLNYWGYGDSFLFA
+262 KLNYWGYGDSFLFA
-277 PKASYSSGRRKHPVT
+277 PKASYSSGRRKHPDT

-299 ELHKNH
+299 ELHKNN

-369 DEGIHRH
+369 DEGSHRH

-394 DDGSLNRLAYRAKLN
+394 DDGGLNRLAYRAKLN
-409 REDSAVINYMA
+409 LENSAVINYMA

-433 DEKHNEANGE
+433 NEKHNEANGE

-465 KKVLELRK
+465 RKVLELRK
-473 KQMKNAVLMLFCS
+473 KQMKNAVLMLFFS
-486 QGTPMFL
+486 QGTPMLL

-524 TNGEFYRFVKDAI
+524 SNAEFYRFVKASI
-537 AFRKAHPVFHQA
+537 AFRKAHPVFHQV

-558 GCGQPDISCHGV
+558 GCGQPDISCHGM

-575 DFSDGCHQL
+575 DFSDSCHQL
-584 SIMYCGEYGRKA
+584 SIMYCGEYGHKK
-596 DGTRDEDFLVIY
+596 DGTRDEDFLLIY
-608 NMHWEPHQF
+608 NMHWEPHSF

-652 EQRTYEVEPRS
+652 EQMTYEAEPRS
-663 IVVLMGKMHPELEEE
+663 IVVLMGKTHPELEEE
-678 LKVRKTQRKKHRK
+678 PKVRRTRREKH
-691 PQNQKNRS
+691 KNKVSTTKGQTP

>member
-8 AEADRNYPMGFT
+8 AETDRNYPMGLT
-20 IDGKRIHA
+20 IDGKRIHV

-51 EMSPEL
+51 EMAPEL
-57 CQGDVWNLTLET
+57 RQGDVWNLTLET
-69 DRQIRGQFIYG
+69 DRQIKGCFVYG
-80 FQTEDGWLSDPYGR
+80 FQTEQGWLPDPYGKV
-94 EFRGREIWGAETDL
+94 FRGREIWGAETGSGVDL
-108 EMSPQKNPETVM
+108 ETDSRPLPETGFK
-120 ERKMEAIA
+120 RKLETVA

-133 DWGEDR
+133 EWGEDK

-162 SSHVRD
+162 SSRVRD

-194 ATEFCEVREEAEM
+194 VMEFNEVREETEV
-207 RMVRGQSHDGS
+207 RMVKL
-218 PFHNGSRAALE
+218 PVE
-229 RNRKQRA
+229 
-236 EQEVTPAEKAQQ
+236 
-248 ATGNNCKSIVDNQS
+248 NQPP
-262 LKLNYWGYGDSFLFA
+262 KLNYWGYGDSFLFA
-277 PKASYSSGRRKHPVT
+277 PKASYSSGRRKHPDT

-299 ELHKNH
+299 ELHKNN

-369 DEGIHRH
+369 DEGSHRH

-394 DDGSLNRLAYRAKLN
+394 DDGGLNRLAYRAKLN
-409 REDSAVINYMA
+409 LENSAVINYMA

-433 DEKHNEANGE
+433 NEKHNEANGE

-465 KKVLELRK
+465 RKVLELRK
-473 KQMKNAVLMLFCS
+473 KQMKNAVLMLFFS
-486 QGTPMFL
+486 QGTPMLL

-524 TNGEFYRFVKDAI
+524 SNAEFYRFVKASI
-537 AFRKAHPVFHQA
+537 AFRKAHPVFHQV

-558 GCGQPDISCHGV
+558 GCGQPDISCHGM

-575 DFSDGCHQL
+575 DFSDSCHQL
-584 SIMYCGEYGRKA
+584 SIMYCGEYGHRK
-596 DGTRDEDFLVIY
+596 DGTRDEDFLLIY
-608 NMHWEPHQF
+608 NMHWEPHSF
-617 ALPKLS
+617 ALPKLP

-652 EQRTYEVEPRS
+652 EQRTYEAEPRS
-663 IVVLMGKMHPELEEE
+663 IVVLMGKMHLELEEE
-678 LKVRKTQRKKHRK
+678 LKTRRTRREKH
-691 PQNQKNRS
+691 KNRVSTTKGQTP

>member
-8 AEADRNYPMGFT
+8 AETDRNYPMGLT
-20 IDGKRIHA
+20 IDGKRIHV
-28 SVKWPGSACS
+28 SVKWPGSACT

-51 EMSPEL
+51 EMAPEL
-57 CQGDVWNLTLET
+57 RQGDVWNLTLET
-69 DRQIRGQFIYG
+69 DRQIKGCFVYG
-80 FQTEDGWLSDPYGR
+80 FQTEQGWLPDPYGR
-94 EFRGREIWGAETDL
+94 VLRGREIWGAETGFKRKL
-108 EMSPQKNPETVM
+108 ETV
-120 ERKMEAIA
+120 A

-133 DWGEDR
+133 EWGEDK

-162 SSHVRD
+162 SSRVRD

-194 ATEFCEVREEAEM
+194 VMEFNEVREETEV
-207 RMVRGQSHDGS
+207 RMVKL
-218 PFHNGSRAALE
+218 PVE
-229 RNRKQRA
+229 
-236 EQEVTPAEKAQQ
+236 
-248 ATGNNCKSIVDNQS
+248 NQPP
-262 LKLNYWGYGDSFLFA
+262 KLNYWGYGDSFLFA
-277 PKASYSSGRRKHPVT
+277 PKASYSSGRRKRPDT

-299 ELHKNH
+299 ELHKNN

-369 DEGIHRH
+369 DEGSHRR

-381 DGFLRDMRQVLKG
+381 EGFLRDMRQVLKG

-409 REDSAVINYMA
+409 LENSAVINYMA

-433 DEKHNEANGE
+433 NEKHNEANGE

-465 KKVLELRK
+465 RKVLELRK
-473 KQMKNAVLMLFCS
+473 KQMKNAVLMLFFS
-486 QGTPMFL
+486 QGTPMLL

-524 TNGEFYRFVKDAI
+524 SNAEFYRFVKASI
-537 AFRKAHPVFHQA
+537 AFRKAHPVFHQV

-558 GCGQPDISCHGV
+558 GCGQPDISCHGM

-575 DFSDGCHQL
+575 DFSDSCHQL
-584 SIMYCGEYGRKA
+584 SIMYCGEYGHKK
-596 DGTRDEDFLVIY
+596 DGNRDEDFLLIY
-608 NMHWEPHQF
+608 NMHWEPHSF
-617 ALPKLS
+617 ALPKLP

-652 EQRTYEVEPRS
+652 EQMTYEAEPRS
-663 IVVLMGKMHPELEEE
+663 IVVLMGKTHPELEEE
-678 LKVRKTQRKKHRK
+678 PKVRRTRREKH
-691 PQNQKNRS
+691 KNKVSTTKGQTP

>member
-8 AEADRNYPMGFT
+8 AETDRNYPMGLT
-20 IDGKRIHA
+20 IDGKRIHV

-51 EMSPEL
+51 EMAQEL
-57 CQGDVWNLTLET
+57 RQGDVWNLTLET
-69 DRQIRGQFIYG
+69 DRQIKGCFVYG
-80 FQTEDGWLSDPYGR
+80 FQTEQGWLLDPYGR
-94 EFRGREIWGAETDL
+94 VFRGRELWGAETGSGVDL
-108 EMSPQKNPETVM
+108 ETDSRTFPETGFK
-120 ERKMEAIA
+120 RKLETVA

-133 DWGEDR
+133 EWGEDK

-194 ATEFCEVREEAEM
+194 VMEFNEVREETEVH
-207 RMVRGQSHDGS
+207 MVKL
-218 PFHNGSRAALE
+218 P
-229 RNRKQRA
+229 
-236 EQEVTPAEKAQQ
+236 
-248 ATGNNCKSIVDNQS
+248 VDNQPP
-262 LKLNYWGYGDSFLFA
+262 KLNYWGYGDSFLFA
-277 PKASYSSGRRKHPVT
+277 PKASYSSGKRKHPAT

-299 ELHKNH
+299 ELHKNN

-346 LKLIGQDP
+346 LNLIGQDP

-369 DEGIHRH
+369 DEGSHRH

-394 DDGSLNRLAYRAKLN
+394 DDGGLNRLAYRAKLN
-409 REDSAVINYMA
+409 LEKSAVINYMA

-433 DEKHNEANGE
+433 NEKHNEANGE

-455 NCGAEGPTRK
+455 NCGAEGPTK
-465 KKVLELRK
+465 KRKVLELRK
-473 KQMKNAVLMLFCS
+473 KQMKNAVLMLFFS
-486 QGTPMFL
+486 QGTPMLL

-524 TNGEFYRFVKDAI
+524 SNAEFYQFVKATI
-537 AFRKAHPVFHQA
+537 AFRKAHPVFHQV

-558 GCGQPDISCHGV
+558 GCGQPDISCHGM

-575 DFSDGCHQL
+575 DFSDSCHQL
-584 SIMYCGEYGRKA
+584 SIMYCGEYGHKK
-596 DGTRDEDFLVIY
+596 DGTRDEDFLLIY
-608 NMHWEPHQF
+608 NMHWEPHSF
-617 ALPKLS
+617 ALPKLP

-630 VVDTGRKESENFQ
+630 VVDTGRKESENFW

-652 EQRTYEVEPRS
+652 EQRTYEAEPRS
-663 IVVLMGKMHPELEEE
+663 IVVLMGKTHPELEEE
-678 LKVRKTQRKKHRK
+678 LKTRKTRRERH
-691 PQNQKNRS
+691 KNRVSTTKGQTP

>member
-8 AEADRNYPMGFT
+8 AETDRNYPMGLT
-20 IDGKRIHA
+20 IDGKRIHV

-51 EMSPEL
+51 EMAPEL
-57 CQGDVWNLTLET
+57 RQGDVWNLTLET
-69 DRQIRGQFIYG
+69 DRQIKGCFVYG
-80 FQTEDGWLSDPYGR
+80 FQTEQGWLPDPYGKV
-94 EFRGREIWGAETDL
+94 FRGREIWGAETGSGVDL
-108 EMSPQKNPETVM
+108 ETDSRTLPETGFK
-120 ERKMEAIA
+120 RKLEAVA
-128 GQTVF
+128 EQSVF
-133 DWGEDR
+133 DWGEDK

-194 ATEFCEVREEAEM
+194 VTEFNEVREET
-207 RMVRGQSHDGS
+207 
-218 PFHNGSRAALE
+218 
-229 RNRKQRA
+229 
-236 EQEVTPAEKAQQ
+236 EVSTVKLP
-248 ATGNNCKSIVDNQS
+248 VDNQPH
-262 LKLNYWGYGDSFLFA
+262 KLNYWGYGDSFLFA
-277 PKASYSSGRRKHPVT
+277 PKASYSSGRRKHPDT

-299 ELHKNH
+299 ELHKNN
-305 MELVLELYVSG
+305 MELILELYVSG

-369 DEGIHRH
+369 DEGSHRR

-381 DGFLRDMRQVLKG
+381 EGFLRDMRQVLKG
-394 DDGSLNRLAYRAKLN
+394 DDGGLNRLAYRAKLN
-409 REDSAVINYMA
+409 LENSAVINYMA

-433 DEKHNEANGE
+433 NEKHNEANGE

-465 KKVLELRK
+465 RKVLELRK
-473 KQMKNAVLMLFCS
+473 KQMKNAVLMLFFS
-486 QGTPMFL
+486 QGTPMLL

-524 TNGEFYRFVKDAI
+524 SNAEFYQFVKATI
-537 AFRKAHPVFHQA
+537 AFRKAHPVFHQV

-558 GCGQPDISCHGV
+558 GCGQPDISCHGM

-575 DFSDGCHQL
+575 DFSDSCHQL
-584 SIMYCGEYGRKA
+584 SIMYCGEYGHKK
-596 DGTRDEDFLVIY
+596 DGTRDEDFLLIY
-608 NMHWEPHQF
+608 NMHWEPHLF

-652 EQRTYEVEPRS
+652 EQMTYEAEPRS

-678 LKVRKTQRKKHRK
+678 PKVRRTRREKH
-691 PQNQKNRS
+691 KNRVSTTKGQTP

>member
-8 AEADRNYPMGFT
+8 AETDRNYPMGLT
-20 IDGKRIHA
+20 IDGKRIHVSA
-28 SVKWPGSACS
+28 KWAGSACS

-51 EMSPEL
+51 EMAPEL
-57 CQGDVWNLTLET
+57 RQGDVWNLTLET
-69 DRQIRGQFIYG
+69 DRQIKGCFVYG
-80 FQTEDGWLSDPYGR
+80 FQTEQGWLPDPYGR
-94 EFRGREIWGAETDL
+94 VLRGREIWGAETGFKRKL
-108 EMSPQKNPETVM
+108 ETV
-120 ERKMEAIA
+120 A

-133 DWGEDR
+133 DWGEDKR
-139 RPQIPYEDCVI
+139 LQIPYEDCVI

-194 ATEFCEVREEAEM
+194 VMEFNEVREETEV
-207 RMVRGQSHDGS
+207 RMVKL
-218 PFHNGSRAALE
+218 PVE
-229 RNRKQRA
+229 
-236 EQEVTPAEKAQQ
+236 
-248 ATGNNCKSIVDNQS
+248 NQPP
-262 LKLNYWGYGDSFLFA
+262 KLNYWGYGDSFLFA
-277 PKASYSSGRRKHPVT
+277 PKASYSSGKRKHPAT

-299 ELHKNH
+299 ELHKNN

-369 DEGIHRH
+369 DEGSHRR

-381 DGFLRDMRQVLKG
+381 EGFLRDMRQVLKG
-394 DDGSLNRLAYRAKLN
+394 DDGGLNRLAYRAKLN
-409 REDSAVINYMA
+409 LENSAVINYMA

-433 DEKHNEANGE
+433 NEKHNEANGE

-465 KKVLELRK
+465 RKVLELRK
-473 KQMKNAVLMLFCS
+473 KQMKNAVLMLFFS
-486 QGTPMFL
+486 QGTPMLL

-524 TNGEFYRFVKDAI
+524 SNAEFYRFVKASI
-537 AFRKAHPVFHQA
+537 AFRKAHPVFHQV

-558 GCGQPDISCHGV
+558 GCGQPDISCHGM

-575 DFSDGCHQL
+575 DFSDSCHQL
-584 SIMYCGEYGRKA
+584 SIMYCGEYGHKK
-596 DGTRDEDFLVIY
+596 DGTRDEDFLLIY
-608 NMHWEPHQF
+608 NMHWEPHSF

-652 EQRTYEVEPRS
+652 EQMTYEAEPRS

-678 LKVRKTQRKKHRK
+678 PKARRTRREKHKNKVSTTKGQT
-691 PQNQKNRS
+691 P

>member
-1 MKQFRVV
+1 
-8 AEADRNYPMGFT
+8 MGLT
-20 IDGKRIHA
+20 IDGKRIHV

-51 EMSPEL
+51 EMAPEL
-57 CQGDVWNLTLET
+57 RQGDVWNLTLET
-69 DRQIRGQFIYG
+69 DRQIKGCFVYG
-80 FQTEDGWLSDPYGR
+80 FQTEQGWLPDPYGKV
-94 EFRGREIWGAETDL
+94 FRGREIWGAETGSGVDL
-108 EMSPQKNPETVM
+108 ETDSRPLPETGFK
-120 ERKMEAIA
+120 RKLETVA

-133 DWGEDR
+133 EWGEDK

-194 ATEFCEVREEAEM
+194 VTEFNEVREETEV
-207 RMVRGQSHDGS
+207 RMVKL
-218 PFHNGSRAALE
+218 P
-229 RNRKQRA
+229 
-236 EQEVTPAEKAQQ
+236 
-248 ATGNNCKSIVDNQS
+248 VDNQPH
-262 LKLNYWGYGDSFLFA
+262 KLNYWGYGDSFLFA
-277 PKASYSSGRRKHPVT
+277 PKASYSSGRRKHPDT

-299 ELHKNH
+299 ELHKNN
-305 MELVLELYVSG
+305 MELILELYVSG

-369 DEGIHRH
+369 DEGSHRH

-381 DGFLRDMRQVLKG
+381 EGFLRDMRQVLKG
-394 DDGSLNRLAYRAKLN
+394 DDGGLNRLAYRAKLN
-409 REDSAVINYMA
+409 LENSAVINYMA

-433 DEKHNEANGE
+433 NEKHNEANGE

-455 NCGAEGPTRK
+455 NCGAEGPTK
-465 KKVLELRK
+465 KRKVLELRK
-473 KQMKNAVLMLFCS
+473 KQMKNAVLMLFFS
-486 QGTPMFL
+486 QGTPMLL

-524 TNGEFYRFVKDAI
+524 SNAEFYQFVKATI
-537 AFRKAHPVFHQA
+537 AFRKAHPVFHQV

-558 GCGQPDISCHGV
+558 GCGQPDISCHGM

-575 DFSDGCHQL
+575 DFSDSCHQL
-584 SIMYCGEYGRKA
+584 SIMYCGEYGHRK
-596 DGTRDEDFLVIY
+596 DGTRDEDFLLIY
-608 NMHWEPHQF
+608 NMHWEPHSF
-617 ALPKLS
+617 ALPKLP

-652 EQRTYEVEPRS
+652 EQMTYEAEPRS

-678 LKVRKTQRKKHRK
+678 PKARRTRREKH
-691 PQNQKNRS
+691 KNRVSTTKGQTP

>member
-8 AEADRNYPMGFT
+8 AETDRNYPMGLT
-20 IDGKRIHA
+20 IDGKRIHV

-51 EMSPEL
+51 EMAPEL
-57 CQGDVWNLTLET
+57 RQGDVWNLTLET
-69 DRQIRGQFIYG
+69 DRQIKGCFVYG
-80 FQTEDGWLSDPYGR
+80 FQTEQGWLPDPYGKV
-94 EFRGREIWGAETDL
+94 FRGREIWGAETGFKRKL
-108 EMSPQKNPETVM
+108 ETV
-120 ERKMEAIA
+120 A

-133 DWGEDR
+133 EWGEDK

-194 ATEFCEVREEAEM
+194 VTEFNEVREETEV
-207 RMVRGQSHDGS
+207 RMVKL
-218 PFHNGSRAALE
+218 P
-229 RNRKQRA
+229 
-236 EQEVTPAEKAQQ
+236 
-248 ATGNNCKSIVDNQS
+248 VDNQPP
-262 LKLNYWGYGDSFLFA
+262 KLNYWGYGDSFLFA
-277 PKASYSSGRRKHPVT
+277 PKTSYSSGRRKHPDT

-299 ELHKNH
+299 ELHKNN
-305 MELVLELYVSG
+305 MELILELYVSG

-369 DEGIHRH
+369 DEGSHRR

-381 DGFLRDMRQVLKG
+381 EGFLRDMRQVLKG
-394 DDGSLNRLAYRAKLN
+394 DDGGLNRLAYRAKLN
-409 REDSAVINYMA
+409 LENSAVINYMA

-433 DEKHNEANGE
+433 NEKHNEANGE

-465 KKVLELRK
+465 RKVLELRK
-473 KQMKNAVLMLFCS
+473 KQMKNAVLMLFFS
-486 QGTPMFL
+486 QGTPMLL

-524 TNGEFYRFVKDAI
+524 SNAEFYRFVKASI
-537 AFRKAHPVFHQA
+537 AFRKAHPVFHQV

-558 GCGQPDISCHGV
+558 GCGQPDISCHGM

-575 DFSDGCHQL
+575 DFSDSCHQL
-584 SIMYCGEYGRKA
+584 SIMYCGEYGHRK
-596 DGTRDEDFLVIY
+596 DGTRDEDFLLIY
-608 NMHWEPHQF
+608 NMHWEPHPF

-652 EQRTYEVEPRS
+652 EQMTYEAEPRS

-678 LKVRKTQRKKHRK
+678 LKTRKTRREKH
-691 PQNQKNRS
+691 KNKVSTTKGQTP

>member
-8 AEADRNYPMGFT
+8 AETDRNYPMGLT
-20 IDGKRIHA
+20 IDGKRIHV

-51 EMSPEL
+51 EMAPEL
-57 CQGDVWNLTLET
+57 RQGDVWNLTLET
-69 DRQIRGQFIYG
+69 DRQIKGCFVYG
-80 FQTEDGWLSDPYGR
+80 FQTEQGWLPDPYGR
-94 EFRGREIWGAETDL
+94 VLRGREIWGAETGFKRKL
-108 EMSPQKNPETVM
+108 ETV
-120 ERKMEAIA
+120 A

-133 DWGEDR
+133 EWGEDK

-194 ATEFCEVREEAEM
+194 VTEFNEVREETEA
-207 RMVRGQSHDGS
+207 RMVKL
-218 PFHNGSRAALE
+218 P
-229 RNRKQRA
+229 
-236 EQEVTPAEKAQQ
+236 
-248 ATGNNCKSIVDNQS
+248 VDNQPH
-262 LKLNYWGYGDSFLFA
+262 KLNYWGYGDSFLFA
-277 PKASYSSGRRKHPVT
+277 PKASYSSGRRKHPDT

-299 ELHKNH
+299 ELHKNN

-369 DEGIHRH
+369 DEGSHRH

-409 REDSAVINYMA
+409 LENSAVINYMA

-433 DEKHNEANGE
+433 NEKHNEANGE

-465 KKVLELRK
+465 RKVLELRK
-473 KQMKNAVLMLFCS
+473 KQMKNAVLMLFFS
-486 QGTPMFL
+486 QGTPMLL

-524 TNGEFYRFVKDAI
+524 SNAEFYRFVKASI
-537 AFRKAHPVFHQA
+537 AFRKAHPVFHQVE
-549 KPLLGMDSL
+549 PLLGMDSL
-558 GCGQPDISCHGV
+558 GCGQPDISCHGM

-575 DFSDGCHQL
+575 DFSDSCHQL
-584 SIMYCGEYGRKA
+584 SIMYCGEYGHKK
-596 DGTRDEDFLVIY
+596 DGTRDEDFLLIY
-608 NMHWEPHQF
+608 NMHWEPHSF

-652 EQRTYEVEPRS
+652 EQMTYEAEPRS

-678 LKVRKTQRKKHRK
+678 SKARRTRREKHKNKVSTTKGQT
-691 PQNQKNRS
+691 P

>member
-8 AEADRNYPMGFT
+8 AETDRNYPMGLT
-20 IDGKRIHA
+20 IDGKRIHV

-51 EMSPEL
+51 EMAPEL
-57 CQGDVWNLTLET
+57 RQGDVWNLTLET
-69 DRQIRGQFIYG
+69 DRQIKGCFVYG
-80 FQTEDGWLSDPYGR
+80 FQTEQGWLPDPYGKV
-94 EFRGREIWGAETDL
+94 FRGREIWGAETGSGVDL
-108 EMSPQKNPETVM
+108 ETDSRTLPETGFK
-120 ERKMEAIA
+120 RKLEAVA
-128 GQTVF
+128 EQSVF
-133 DWGEDR
+133 DWGEDK

-194 ATEFCEVREEAEM
+194 VTEFNEVREET
-207 RMVRGQSHDGS
+207 
-218 PFHNGSRAALE
+218 
-229 RNRKQRA
+229 
-236 EQEVTPAEKAQQ
+236 EVSTVKLP
-248 ATGNNCKSIVDNQS
+248 VDNQPP
-262 LKLNYWGYGDSFLFA
+262 KLNYWGYGDSFLFA
-277 PKASYSSGRRKHPVT
+277 PKASYSSGRRKHPDT

-299 ELHKNH
+299 ELHKNN
-305 MELVLELYVSG
+305 MELILELYVSG

-369 DEGIHRH
+369 DEGSHRR

-381 DGFLRDMRQVLKG
+381 EGFLRDMRQVLKG
-394 DDGSLNRLAYRAKLN
+394 DDGGLNRLAYRAKLN
-409 REDSAVINYMA
+409 LENSAVINYMA

-433 DEKHNEANGE
+433 NEKHNEANGE

-465 KKVLELRK
+465 RKVLELRK
-473 KQMKNAVLMLFCS
+473 KQMKNAVLMLFFS
-486 QGTPMFL
+486 QGTPMLL

-524 TNGEFYRFVKDAI
+524 SNAEFYQFVKATI
-537 AFRKAHPVFHQA
+537 AFRKAHPVFHQV

-558 GCGQPDISCHGV
+558 GCGQPDISCHGM

-575 DFSDGCHQL
+575 DFSDSCHQL
-584 SIMYCGEYGRKA
+584 SIMYCGEYGHKK
-596 DGTRDEDFLVIY
+596 DGTRDEDFLLIY
-608 NMHWEPHQF
+608 NMHWEPHLF

-652 EQRTYEVEPRS
+652 EQMTYEAEPRS

-678 LKVRKTQRKKHRK
+678 PKVRRTRREKH
-691 PQNQKNRS
+691 KNRVSTTKGQTP

>member
-8 AEADRNYPMGFT
+8 AETDRNYPMGLT
-20 IDGKRIHA
+20 IDGKRLHA

-38 LVLTEEQGETAVF
+38 LVLMEEAGEPALF

-57 CQGDVWNLTLET
+57 RQGDVWNLTLET
-69 DRQIRGQFIYG
+69 DRQIKGCFVYG
-80 FQTEDGWLSDPYGR
+80 FQTEQGWLPDPYGKV
-94 EFRGREIWGAETDL
+94 FRGREIWGAETGPGVDL
-108 EMSPQKNPETVM
+108 ETDSRTLLETGFK
-120 ERKMEAIA
+120 RKLEAVA
-128 GQTVF
+128 EQSMF
-133 DWGEDR
+133 DWGEDK

-162 SSHVRD
+162 SSRVRD

-194 ATEFCEVREEAEM
+194 VTEFNEVREETEV
-207 RMVRGQSHDGS
+207 RMVKL
-218 PFHNGSRAALE
+218 PVE
-229 RNRKQRA
+229 
-236 EQEVTPAEKAQQ
+236 
-248 ATGNNCKSIVDNQS
+248 NQPS
-262 LKLNYWGYGDSFLFA
+262 KFNYWGYGDSFLFA
-277 PKASYSSGRRKHPVT
+277 PKASYSSGRRKRPDT

-299 ELHKNH
+299 ELHKNN

-369 DEGIHRH
+369 DEGSHRH

-394 DDGSLNRLAYRAKLN
+394 DDGGLNRLAYRAKLN
-409 REDSAVINYMA
+409 LENSAVINYMA

-433 DEKHNEANGE
+433 NEKHNEANGE

-455 NCGAEGPTRK
+455 NCGAEGSTRK
-465 KKVLELRK
+465 RKVLELRK
-473 KQMKNAVLMLFCS
+473 KQVKNAVLMLFFS
-486 QGTPMFL
+486 QGTPMLL

-524 TNGEFYRFVKDAI
+524 SNAEFYQFVKATI
-537 AFRKAHPVFHQA
+537 AFRKAHPVFHQV
-549 KPLLGMDSL
+549 KPFLGMDSL
-558 GCGQPDISCHGV
+558 GCGQPDISCHGM

-575 DFSDGCHQL
+575 DFSDSCHQL
-584 SIMYCGEYGRKA
+584 SIMYCGEYGHKK
-596 DGTRDEDFLVIY
+596 DGTRDEDFLLIY

-652 EQRTYEVEPRS
+652 EQRTYEAEPRS

-678 LKVRKTQRKKHRK
+678 LKTRKTRLEKH
-691 PQNQKNRS
+691 KNRVSTTKGQTP

>member
-8 AEADRNYPMGFT
+8 AETDRNYPMGLT
-20 IDGKRIHA
+20 IDGKRIHV

-51 EMSPEL
+51 EMAPEL
-57 CQGDVWNLTLET
+57 RQGDVWNLTLET
-69 DRQIRGQFIYG
+69 DRQIKGCFVYG
-80 FQTEDGWLSDPYGR
+80 FQTEQGWLPDPYGKV
-94 EFRGREIWGAETDL
+94 IWGAETGFKRKL
-108 EMSPQKNPETVM
+108 ETV
-120 ERKMEAIA
+120 A

-133 DWGEDR
+133 EWGEDK

-168 RGTFRAVMEKIPYM
+168 RGTFRAVMEKIQYM

-194 ATEFCEVREEAEM
+194 VTEFNEVREETEV
-207 RMVRGQSHDGS
+207 RMVKL
-218 PFHNGSRAALE
+218 P
-229 RNRKQRA
+229 
-236 EQEVTPAEKAQQ
+236 
-248 ATGNNCKSIVDNQS
+248 VDNQPP
-262 LKLNYWGYGDSFLFA
+262 KLNYWGYGDSFLFA
-277 PKASYSSGRRKHPVT
+277 PKASYSSGRRKHPGT

-299 ELHKNH
+299 ELHKNN

-369 DEGIHRH
+369 DEGSHRR

-381 DGFLRDMRQVLKG
+381 EGFLRDMRQVLKG
-394 DDGSLNRLAYRAKLN
+394 DDGGLNRLAYRAKLN
-409 REDSAVINYMA
+409 LENSAVINYMA

-433 DEKHNEANGE
+433 NEKHNEANGE

-465 KKVLELRK
+465 RKVLELRK
-473 KQMKNAVLMLFCS
+473 KQMKNAVLMLFFS
-486 QGTPMFL
+486 QGTPMLL

-524 TNGEFYRFVKDAI
+524 SNAEFYRFVKASI
-537 AFRKAHPVFHQA
+537 AFRKAHPVFHQV

-558 GCGQPDISCHGV
+558 GCGQPDISCHGM

-575 DFSDGCHQL
+575 DFSDSCHQL
-584 SIMYCGEYGRKA
+584 SIMYCGEYGHKK
-596 DGTRDEDFLVIY
+596 DGTRDEDFLLIY
-608 NMHWEPHQF
+608 NMHWEPHLF

-652 EQRTYEVEPRS
+652 EQMTYEAEPRS

-678 LKVRKTQRKKHRK
+678 PKVRRTRREKH
-691 PQNQKNRS
+691 KNRVSTMKGQTP

>member
-8 AEADRNYPMGFT
+8 AETDRNYPMGLT
-20 IDGKRIHA
+20 IDGKRIHV

-51 EMSPEL
+51 EMAPEL
-57 CQGDVWNLTLET
+57 RQGDVWNLTLET
-69 DRQIRGQFIYG
+69 DRQIKGCFVYG
-80 FQTEDGWLSDPYGR
+80 FQTEQGWLPDPYGR
-94 EFRGREIWGAETDL
+94 VLRGREIWGAETGFKRKL
-108 EMSPQKNPETVM
+108 ETV
-120 ERKMEAIA
+120 A

-133 DWGEDR
+133 EWGEDK

-194 ATEFCEVREEAEM
+194 VTEFNEVREETEA
-207 RMVRGQSHDGS
+207 RMVKL
-218 PFHNGSRAALE
+218 P
-229 RNRKQRA
+229 
-236 EQEVTPAEKAQQ
+236 
-248 ATGNNCKSIVDNQS
+248 VDNQPP
-262 LKLNYWGYGDSFLFA
+262 KLNYWGYGDSFLFA
-277 PKASYSSGRRKHPVT
+277 PKASYSSGRRKHPDT

-299 ELHKNH
+299 ELHKNN

-369 DEGIHRH
+369 DEGSHRH

-394 DDGSLNRLAYRAKLN
+394 DDGGLNRLAYRAKLN
-409 REDSAVINYMA
+409 LENSAVINYMA

-433 DEKHNEANGE
+433 NEKHNEANGE

-465 KKVLELRK
+465 RKVLELRK
-473 KQMKNAVLMLFCS
+473 KQMKNAVLMLFFS
-486 QGTPMFL
+486 QGTPMLL

-524 TNGEFYRFVKDAI
+524 SNAEFYRFVKASI
-537 AFRKAHPVFHQA
+537 AFRKAHPVFHQV

-558 GCGQPDISCHGV
+558 GCGQPDISCHGM

-575 DFSDGCHQL
+575 DFSDSCHQL
-584 SIMYCGEYGRKA
+584 SIMYCGEYGHKK
-596 DGTRDEDFLVIY
+596 DGTRDEDFLLIY
-608 NMHWEPHQF
+608 NMHWEPHSF

-652 EQRTYEVEPRS
+652 EQMTYEAEPRS
-663 IVVLMGKMHPELEEE
+663 IVVLMGKTHPELEEE
-678 LKVRKTQRKKHRK
+678 PKVRRTRREKH
-691 PQNQKNRS
+691 KNKVSTTKGQTP